1 MLKNYKKMRNLRKYG
16 KSPYVAAVIHGGPGA
31 PGEMSPVA
39 KELSYE
45 WGILEPLQTAS
56 SVDGQI
62 QELHNALAGNGDLP
76 VILIGSSWGAWLG
89 FIFAAYY
96 PSFVKKLILVGSGP
110 YEERYAAEIIKTRLN
125 RLSEEERTEL
135 QILEESLKNP
145 IVKNKNTLF
154 TRFGELFNK
163 TDSCDPV
170 DLKTESI
177 KVQFDIYQSVWGE
190 AVKLRQSGYLL
201 KIGKQIQCPVVAIH
215 GDYDPHPYRGVKE
228 PLSRTIR
235 DFKFILLKEC
245 GHRPWIEKSAGERFF
260 EILKEEL
267 KT

>member
-1 MLKNYKKMRNLRKYG
+1 MRNLRKYG
-16 KSPYVAAVIHGGPGA
+16 KPPYAAAVIHGGPGTS
-31 PGEMSPVA
+31 GEMAPVA
-39 KELSYE
+39 RELSSD

-62 QELHNALAGNGDLP
+62 QELRNALAGNGNLP
-76 VILIGSSWGAWLG
+76 VVLIGWSWGAWLS

-96 PSFVKKLILVGSGP
+96 PSFVKRLILVGSGP
-110 YEERYAAEIIKTRLN
+110 YKEKYAAEIIKTRLN
-125 RLSEEERTEL
+125 RLNEEERTEL
-135 QILEESLKNP
+135 QILEKPLNDP
-145 IVKNKNTLF
+145 IVKNKNPLF
-154 TRFGELFNK
+154 TRLGELFNK
-163 TDSCDPV
+163 TDSYDPL
-170 DLKTESI
+170 DFETKSI
-177 KVQFDIYQSVWGE
+177 KAQFDIYQSVWGE

-228 PLSRTIR
+228 PLSRTIS
-235 DFKFILLKEC
+235 DFNFILLKQC

-267 KT
+267 RRK